1 MDLKKSSGL
10 KAEKLAAKFLRKK
23 GYRIL
28 EERCQTRFG
37 EIDLICRKG
46 KELVFVEVRSVASD
60 SGVRPEETINSRKIN
75 HIVKS
80 AKSWILKKGLNNLNI
95 RFDVITIDLSSGTPL
110 INHYQEAFE
119 TGVDL

>member
-60 SGVRPEETINSRKIN
+60 SGV
-75 HIVKS
+75 VKS
-80 AKSWILKKGLNNLNI
+80 AKSWLLKKGLNNLNI

-119 TGVDL
+119 TGIDL